1 MAATLPK
8 LFIIES
14 LDVEDEAHHREGE
27 IISSVLRMTGHE
39 PIYRYVRTKA
49 ELSHFVKEFRRS
61 RYRWLHLSV
70 HGNHDLIALTLDRL
84 NAEQFAAIVGPALA
98 DGRRLFLSTCKAAT
112 VELAAGIFRRG
123 GCLSVAGPV
132 NSIRFG
138 DSAIFWATFYHLML
152 KQKGRRMLGTK
163 VEKVI
168 ATMGAAVG
176 RQFRLIKPDADGE
189 AVERL
194 LPEQLPKQAGKKKK

>member
-14 LDVEDEAHHREGE
+14 LDVEDEAHLREGE

-39 PIYRYVRTKA
+39 PIYRYVRTRK
-49 ELSHFVKEFRRS
+49 ELAHFVAEFRRR

-70 HGNHDLIALTLDRL
+70 HGNDDLIALTLDRL
-84 NAEQFAAIVGPALA
+84 NAEEFAAIVGPALA
-98 DGRRLFLSTCKAAT
+98 DGRRLFLSTCRAAT
-112 VELAAGIFRRG
+112 VELAKAIFRRG
-123 GCLSVAGPV
+123 ECLSVAGPV
-132 NSIRFG
+132 KKIRFG
-138 DSAIFWATFYHLML
+138 DSAIFWASFYHLML
-152 KQKGRRMLGTK
+152 KRKGRRMLGSK
-163 VEKVI
+163 VEK
-168 ATMGAAVG
+168 AMTTMGTAVG

-194 LPEQLPKQAGKKKK
+194 LPERLPKSSRPRRK